1 MFEGTAEPGHR
12 RSVEVFPSSAR
23 HELYGGGNPAAALA
37 PLSFSFG
44 SRSDKG
50 LRLAE
55 HSGSA
60 SRVVGSASEQ
70 PRLCP
75 TGRQCEANLKVRSK
89 YYPGYRT
96 SGVNNHGMQQPVPSL
111 GVSL

>member
-1 MFEGTAEPGHR
+1 M
-12 RSVEVFPSSAR
+12 EVFPSSAR
-23 HELYGGGNPAAALA
+23 RELDGGGNPAAALA

-60 SRVVGSASEQ
+60 SGVVHSASEQ
-70 PRLCP
+70 PRLRP
-75 TGRQCEANLKVRSK
+75 TGRQCEANLMVRSK
-89 YYPGYRT
+89 YYPGCRT
-96 SGVNNHGMQQPVPSL
+96 SAVNHRGIQQPVPSL

>member
-1 MFEGTAEPGHR
+1 M
-12 RSVEVFPSSAR
+12 EVFPSSAM
-23 HELYGGGNPAAALA
+23 HELYIGGNPAAALA
-37 PLSFSFG
+37 LLSFSFG

-60 SRVVGSASEQ
+60 SGVVGSASEQ

-75 TGRQCEANLKVRSK
+75 LGRQCEANLVVRSK

-96 SGVNNHGMQQPVPSL
+96 SAINNHSVQQPVPSL